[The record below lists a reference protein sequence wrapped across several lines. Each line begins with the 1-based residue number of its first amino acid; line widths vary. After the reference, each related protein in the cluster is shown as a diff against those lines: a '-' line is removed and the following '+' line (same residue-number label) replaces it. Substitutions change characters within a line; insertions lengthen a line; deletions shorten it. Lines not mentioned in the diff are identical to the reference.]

1 MPGIRNP
8 SPIALDKGG
17 GKGGGVAVIVPVGV
31 SCHRKDGRRGGAD
44 KHIVDVD
51 ILVMHTHGAY
61 QVVGIAAEGNVDML
75 SGIIGQADAEK
86 VVEVEPGTSQVVGIK
101 NGVMRRVGVVAV
113 GGYHHAVP

>member
-1 MPGIRNP
+1 MPGIGNP
-8 SPIALDKGG
+8 CPIAFDKGG
-17 GKGGGVAVIVPVGV
+17 GEGGSVAVVVPVGV
-31 SCHRKDGRRGGAD
+31 GCHRHHWHLSGAD

-61 QVVGIAAEGNVDML
+61 QVVGITAEGQVDML
-75 SGIIGQADAEK
+75 TGIIGQAGAEK